1 MLDVVREFRSVVLTG
16 TGGQEMGKK
25 SKRHTAS
32 AGAAKSAAGSII
44 NNKTVCKL
52 VDDLW
57 DSE

>member
-1 MLDVVREFRSVVLTG
+1 MLAG
-16 TGGQEMGKK
+16 TGSQAMGKK

-32 AGAAKSAAGSII
+32 AGAAKSAAGSPI
-44 NNKTVCKL
+44 NNKTVGKL